1 MGGDETVDNDSD
13 SECEWET
20 LTGEEKL
27 RELSEDDLGA
37 IIRLDGD
44 GPITSDWHIPLTNFS
59 LARQMTEDC
68 ERRSM
73 GSWLVIAGDLF
84 HQDGLNRFE
93 QKQQGARFETEI
105 SVANRV
111 VKKLLQTFDRVY
123 VTLGNHDVNLQR
135 RLDYA
140 ATFETTVKMI
150 LHELGEDDQRRIIV
164 TPRDHL
170 IIDTEEGPW
179 RVCHTKTYRK
189 SQLAYVAALA
199 DLHRMNVAA
208 GHRHHCALGF
218 SPSGYRIAELGG
230 MHDRLKTDYLNR
242 WTSDHPLHQSGYMLL
257 RRGRVVCPALSG

>member
-93 QKQQGARFETEI
+93 QKQQGARFET
-105 SVANRV
+105 A
-111 VKKLLQTFDRVY
+111 
-123 VTLGNHDVNLQR
+123 
-135 RLDYA
+135 
-140 ATFETTVKMI
+140 VKMI